1 MSDEPTTSMKVAA
14 HAHAWKG
21 RVIRRAAWIQ
31 QKGDRCTWKRILH
44 ARGKQHGIARDATG
58 NARTFEE
65 LGVGQELLDALREMN
80 IHQPTEIQ
88 TMAMPEVMRGGDVLL
103 ASHTGSGKTLA
114 YLLPLVQKLKDE
126 ERDGTTTRNRH
137 PRALVMGPTRELTHQ
152 VLQVTK
158 SLAHHAKFRSA
169 GISGGG
175 KLKVQKEALMNPLDL
190 VVGTPGRILQHVE
203 DGNLFLGDMKY
214 LILDEADTMFDAGFG
229 PEIRKII
236 RPLKSREKEDGQ
248 CVLVS
253 ATLTQPVQKLLAQEF
268 PSMRTVF
275 TDTLHK
281 SVAEAKHSFV
291 QVPAS
296 ENKLR
301 MLEDLIRG
309 DVQRGKRVMVFCNT
323 VGSCR
328 AVDHHLQEGGF
339 RTVNYHGDMPRED
352 RTASLKE
359 FAVDEAAVPI
369 LVCTDLA
376 ARGLDFDKSVEHV
389 IMFDFP
395 LNPVD
400 YIHRTGRT
408 ARAGGRGRIT
418 SLVIKRDLVLAQRI
432 EQAIRENAPLDA
444 LSSDRRGSQP
454 FRSQSP
460 ASTGKHNSSTRGR
473 DKEKSNRRPASNR
486 GTRGAARLEVGRE
499 QKQGRRSSSSS
510 RSRH

>member
-1 MSDEPTTSMKVAA
+1 MA
-14 HAHAWKG
+14 G
-21 RVIRRAAWIQ
+21 RAGWIRGNGSPRPWN
-31 QKGDRCTWKRILH
+31 RILH
-44 ARGKQHGIARDATG
+44 GHGKSVGMVRDANG
-58 NARTFEE
+58 EGRTFEE
-65 LGVGQELLDALREMN
+65 LGVGNELIQAIREMN
-80 IHQPTEIQ
+80 IQQPTEIQ
-88 TMAMPEVMRGGDVLL
+88 TMAMPQVMRGGDVLL

-126 ERDGTTTRNRH
+126 ERAGITARNRH

-152 VLQVTK
+152 VLQVAK
-158 SLAHHAKFRSA
+158 SLGHHAKFRSA

-203 DGNLFLGDMKY
+203 DGNLFLGDMKF
-214 LILDEADTMFDAGFG
+214 LVLDEADTMFDAGFG

-253 ATLTQPVQKLLAQEF
+253 ATLTRSVQKLLAEEF
-268 PSMRTVF
+268 PGMKTVL

-291 QVPAS
+291 QVPATA
-296 ENKLR
+296 NKLR
-301 MLEDLIRG
+301 VLDDLIRG
-309 DVQRGKRVMVFCNT
+309 DAQRGKRVMVFCNT

-359 FAVDEAAVPI
+359 YAADDAPIPI

-376 ARGLDFDKSVEHV
+376 ARGLDFNKSVAHV
-389 IMFDFP
+389 VMFDFP

-418 SLVIKRDLVLAQRI
+418 SLVVKRDFVLAQRI
-432 EQAIRENAPLDA
+432 ERAIRENAPLDA
-444 LSSDRRGSQP
+444 LSSDRRDTPSTRPGGPS
-454 FRSQSP
+454 SKGKEAP
-460 ASTGKHNSSTRGR
+460 ARGKEGRKSTRGPP
-473 DKEKSNRRPASNR
+473 SSR
-486 GTRGAARLEVGRE
+486 GTRGAARLEVGRDP
-499 QKQGRRSSSSS
+499 KQERRSSPS
-510 RSRH
+510 RRRR